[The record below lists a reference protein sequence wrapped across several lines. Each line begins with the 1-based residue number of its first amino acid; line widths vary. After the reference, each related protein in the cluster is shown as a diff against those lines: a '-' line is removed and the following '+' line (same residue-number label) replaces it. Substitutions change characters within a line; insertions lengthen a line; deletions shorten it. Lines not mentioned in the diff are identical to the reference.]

1 MLNQVGLNADAEDC
15 AITAISETQSLLTN
29 LDIVTPIH
37 DDPYIMGK
45 IAAVNVTNDIYALN
59 ALHILNY
66 SCFLGLPTD
75 LPPKFAQDMLR
86 GTRDL
91 LKSLGSDIAGGHTI
105 QNPWPL
111 LGGSVDAIAQTEH
124 LIQKRGIKTGDHLI
138 LTKPLGI
145 HPVMAADRAQKA
157 DTSWMKDYDTS
168 KIDRAIS
175 IATKIMT
182 TSNKPI
188 PEIIHSGRF
197 FEGIHAMTDITGFGF
212 KGHLEE
218 MFLNTNMGARI
229 TQLPVISYALQLDD
243 LFCYGLAEGESSEIA
258 GPMLIA
264 VGLDVWDDFTTMMTS
279 SNVWWMEIGVI
290 EAGLN
295 GVKFDEKIIYREIED
310 Y

>member
-1 MLNQVGLNADAEDC
+1 
-15 AITAISETQSLLTN
+15 
-29 LDIVTPIH
+29 
-37 DDPYIMGK
+37 
-45 IAAVNVTNDIYALN
+45 
-59 ALHILNY
+59 
-66 SCFLGLPTD
+66 
-75 LPPKFAQDMLR
+75 
-86 GTRDL
+86 
-91 LKSLGSDIAGGHTI
+91 
-105 QNPWPL
+105 
-111 LGGSVDAIAQTEH
+111 
-124 LIQKRGIKTGDHLI
+124 
-138 LTKPLGI
+138 
-145 HPVMAADRAQKA
+145 
-157 DTSWMKDYDTS
+157 
-168 KIDRAIS
+168 
-175 IATKIMT
+175 
-182 TSNKPI
+182 
-188 PEIIHSGRF
+188 
-197 FEGIHAMTDITGFGF
+197 MTDITGFGF